1 MTTYFNLDEAQDL
14 IRYVIE
20 TNRKNEKS
28 GIPVRISAELVGDSG
43 VGKTSAV
50 LQVGDEMDLTCVK
63 LNMSQIEEVGDL
75 CGFPIKKFQI
85 QKEGKKR
92 TVASELLTPFYA
104 QGWMPTS
111 KPPIMSYAIP
121 EWIAG
126 KGESGILILDDYSR
140 ADIRLLQATMELI
153 DRGEY
158 ISWKLPP
165 DWHIILTSNPDDG
178 EFIVNT
184 MDKAQKG
191 RYLSATVEYDKHVWA
206 KWAEMNGVDSRCINF
221 MLMNDEAVRSRE
233 NTKGSD
239 ARSWTRFFYA
249 IGHLTDFKSTNS
261 KKRIEQIGT
270 MAVGADLA
278 ATFFVFINENMDL
291 LPEAEKLLFSKQIK
305 YEMSKLEPVIRPKG
319 QYRAD
324 IGSVIGTRV
333 ANFISRCIE
342 KGIKRTELFDEN
354 TKQIITSEVLGVD
367 VSFSLTQT
375 LYDRHRQ
382 QMAPLFRHEKV
393 RNYLLQG

>member
-1 MTTYFNLDEAQDL
+1 MNTYFNLDEAKDL

-20 TNRKNEKS
+20 TNRRNQELN
-28 GIPVRISAELVGDSG
+28 IPVRISAELVGDSG

-50 LQVGDEMDLTCVK
+50 LQVAEELELTPVK

-85 QKEGKKR
+85 EKDGKKR
-92 TVASELLTPFYA
+92 TVASELLTPFYK

-126 KGESGILILDDYSR
+126 KGPSGILILDDYSR

-158 ISWKLPP
+158 ISWKLPT

-206 KWAEMNGVDSRCINF
+206 RWAESNQVDSRCINF
-221 MLMNDEAVRSRE
+221 MLMNDEAVRGRE
-233 NTKGSD
+233 VAKGSD

-249 IGHLTDFKSTNS
+249 IGHLKDFKS
-261 KKRIEQIGT
+261 KKAKERIEQIGT

-278 ATFFVFINENMDL
+278 ATFCVFINEDMDL

-305 YEMSKLEPVIRPKG
+305 HELALLEPIIRPNG

-342 KGIKRTELFDEN
+342 RGVKRTELFDSN
-354 TKQIITSEVLGVD
+354 TKHIIISKVLGVD
-367 VSFSLTQT
+367 VSFSLAQT

-382 QMAPLFRHEKV
+382 QMAPLFSYEEV
-393 RNYLLQG
+393 RTYLLEG